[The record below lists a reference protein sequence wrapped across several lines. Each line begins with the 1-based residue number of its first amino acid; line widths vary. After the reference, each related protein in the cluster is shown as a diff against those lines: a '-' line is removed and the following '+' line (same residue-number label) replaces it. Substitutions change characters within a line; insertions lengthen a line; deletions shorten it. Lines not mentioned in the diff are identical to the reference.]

1 MTISLHRVF
10 GLAILYFVPQ
20 EGNSERTKKRAGHDI
35 FDIYCWMDSW
45 PRFTD
50 LLRKEKPVH
59 RKIKTDKDAL
69 FDSISLED
77 REWIKRPNNRSN
89 RFEVA
94 NQINA
99 RLSSSPKVAG
109 QFWCASP
116 AAPYRYIPQ
125 RRLPE
130 PFQTAQRY
138 VVKALRLTDR
148 RARSGSPR
156 TTSVL
161 ENGLSVS
168 RASAIIGPCA
178 IHMCPSACLC
188 GELRP
193 TNQP

>member
-1 MTISLHRVF
+1 MTIVLHRVF

-20 EGNSERTKKRAGHDI
+20 EGNSERTKKSKQTRTRRSI
-35 FDIYCWMDSW
+35 QS
-45 PRFTD
+45 R
-50 LLRKEKPVH
+50 LRTESGS
-59 RKIKTDKDAL
+59 T
-69 FDSISLED
+69 
-77 REWIKRPNNRSN
+77 NNRSN

-94 NQINA
+94 NHA
-99 RLSSSPKVAG
+99 RLSPSPKVAG

-116 AAPYRYIPQ
+116 AAAYRYIPQ

-148 RARSGSPR
+148 RAKSGSPR
-156 TTSVL
+156 TASVV

-188 GELRP
+188 GQLCP